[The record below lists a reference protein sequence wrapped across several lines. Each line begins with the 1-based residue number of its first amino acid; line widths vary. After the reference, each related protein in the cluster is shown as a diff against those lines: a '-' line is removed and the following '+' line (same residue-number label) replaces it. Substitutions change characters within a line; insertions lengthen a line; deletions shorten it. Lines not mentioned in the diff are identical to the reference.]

1 MKGFYDVDVKKHG
14 VYNDHGEC
22 VKFAVCIPECAY
34 AGVRYQ
40 PENGSFVVPSQHWSI
55 EQQNMPFCGNDAGIT
70 RPRTPPHAHTRLHA
84 HATTRTCA
92 PGPDRKKL
100 LRQIPVEP
108 LESLKAPFITCV
120 AMDRTGGDFERNVVQ
135 SGFVEGVDWFPF
147 G

>member
-1 MKGFYDVDVKKHG
+1 MACTTITVSALSLQCASPSARTLELDTNQKMVHLLCQVSTG
-14 VYNDHGEC
+14 VLNNRTC
-22 VKFAVCIPECAY
+22 PSAAMMPESHAH
-34 AGVRYQ
+34 ALLHTHIHAR
-40 PENGSFVVPSQHWSI
+40 
-55 EQQNMPFCGNDAGIT
+55 T
-70 RPRTPPHAHTRLHA
+70 RTPA